1 MTFFGFSGVLDIAG
15 GKGAIAFRLQVE
27 EGIKATV
34 IDPLLRRSTLAL
46 RERKKLRK
54 RGRCAPEHVAA
65 SFSADWGS
73 PFCQTYSSLLNEA
86 SCLIAMHPVKFL
98 RKEVS

>member
-34 IDPLLRRSTLAL
+34 IDPLLRRRTLAL

-54 RGRCAPEHVAA
+54 TGKQAPEHVAA
-65 SFSADWGS
+65 AFCADRGS
-73 PFCQTYSSLLNEA
+73 PFCQTYLSLLSEA
-86 SCLIAMHPVKFL
+86 SCFIAMHPVQFL